1 VINALLTLLIVLLT
15 GLINNQPPTPYNG
28 RPVAVFTSP
37 VKPHALSRIN
47 VIVAAMPS
55 GASHVEIVTD
65 KATFNARHSGVREF
79 TARAVPTPAVPGP
92 WELDVQFT
100 LRGRSFTTPGSVITV
115 TPAR

>member
-1 VINALLTLLIVLLT
+1 MSALFTLLIVLLT
-15 GLINNQPPTPYNG
+15 GLINSQPPQPYNG

-37 VKPHALSRIN
+37 AKPHVSSQIN
-47 VIVAAMPS
+47 VIVEARPK
-55 GASHVEIVTD
+55 GASQVKIVTD
-65 KATFNARHSGVREF
+65 KASFAARHSGVRAF

-100 LRGRSFTTPGSVITV
+100 LRGRAFTTPGSVVTV